1 MPCTMDQSP
10 ESTPLP
16 PQVWLSDSP
25 ERQAE
30 NTPHAKEV
38 VAALVVVGFDTLR
51 GLPTPPSEILA
62 DFASA
67 LQVYEVHRLE
77 DSPNT
82 SAQKMVGDKT
92 DVSEGDFLRRAF
104 EVMEVVR
111 ASGVSTR
118 EITAQLLTQSARFTD
133 IEREVTGGAAFHG
146 GHAEQ
151 VWRHGVQEVLPRAIE
166 E

>member
-1 MPCTMDQSP
+1 MDHSP
-10 ESTPLP
+10 ESTPRP
-16 PQVWLSDSP
+16 PQVWLDDSP
-25 ERQAE
+25 ERQ
-30 NTPHAKEV
+30 TGPPHVKDV

-67 LQVYEVHRLE
+67 LQVYELHRVT

-82 SAQKMVGDKT
+82 VAQKVVGDKT
-92 DVSEGDFLRRAF
+92 DIPESIFLRRAF
-104 EVMEVVR
+104 ELMEAVR

-133 IEREVTGGAAFHG
+133 IEREVAGGAAFHG

-151 VWRHGVQEVLPRAIE
+151 VWLHGVLELLPRAIE